1 LENKLKNTIDS
12 VNILNEQ
19 LDIFYKKISFIKLY
33 AATIKNNT
41 DKILTD
47 MLDKKEHLDKIFA
60 DPEIPPDLKNFNGIE
75 IRNFLFHSPYTGVLE
90 SIDHKKLKI
99 EERIEIVELHK
110 NKQYQW
116 LLAEA
121 YEAYED
127 YLEDLYACIGLI
139 DHSFWLARDFG
150 DISLSEIPQQE
161 IAWFKAQ
168 VKQKK
173 DKPKSI
179 LFTLRKNI
187 PSITQVELNNK
198 NNIHYQFATLMIE
211 NFRHIIVHNNGNFNN
226 KLEFTKNLLHKSGI
240 KNHFKPNLEI
250 YLNKYTGNKDGIDFI
265 LLLEKKIAGNF
276 MFLDQLDGLI
286 NVLLSHAL
294 IINTETINYLNN
306 KNEKK
311 ESSIPD
317 LPTLSTD

>member
-187 PSITQVELNNK
+187 PSISQVELNNK

-226 KLEFTKNLLHKSGI
+226 KLGLTKNTHHK
-240 KNHFKPNLEI
+240 
-250 YLNKYTGNKDGIDFI
+250 
-265 LLLEKKIAGNF
+265 
-276 MFLDQLDGLI
+276 
-286 NVLLSHAL
+286 
-294 IINTETINYLNN
+294 
-306 KNEKK
+306 
-311 ESSIPD
+311 
-317 LPTLSTD
+317 